1 MHFNF
6 RFNEARVLAE
16 HLNTWHF
23 FLIVLVAFAWVK
35 INQRRFHDSCSPF
48 NLLFFGWVGP
58 LLLSTMTLSS
68 LESPW
73 SFTVWISI
81 GWTTAILTI
90 CSYVRRVHHDPSEP
104 ASRLAWNTGVLATL
118 KNRKVQR
125 LILISFA
132 LSFLA
137 YIYNEFVRSPVGVP
151 LFTLYSDPTM
161 VGPAFHEWGISRESR
176 SWALYLSVPLYL
188 QSALVYMIGRLKPR
202 GAGRWWIAM
211 SVLYPF
217 MAILKLNRTNL
228 ITTLVVLVVAE
239 HYLDKF
245 SRTDNQRL
253 HPRQFVRRYPYL
265 CASLLAVIAT
275 MFLASQFVQLRNGF
289 DSSDAFQAVVG
300 TDIRV
305 YKPIDGFL
313 SEVYEYF
320 ALPWQNFADT
330 FQQYKPEF
338 RLGVGFFR
346 PVFSLLG
353 GGQAV
358 DETLDRIGFDPS
370 LGPANTY
377 PFITL
382 IYMELGIL
390 GLIVCPLLY
399 GLFVNWIYA
408 RFRREPN
415 FLNFCFYLHM
425 PIAWMW
431 LFSSSAFIGL
441 HFYLT
446 MAYLWSV
453 DRYYRNYCPQRRPD
467 PIALAPNRP
476 LQQMSGG
483 T

>member
-1 MHFNF
+1 MSNHSGSWQF
-6 RFNEARVLAE
+6 L
-16 HLNTWHF
+16 
-23 FLIVLVAFAWVK
+23 LIVIVAAAWFQL
-35 INQRRFHDSCSPF
+35 NQRRFHDSFSPF

-68 LESPW
+68 LESSW
-73 SFTVWISI
+73 SFGVWVSLS
-81 GWTTAILTI
+81 WTTTALIA
-90 CSYVRRVHHDPSEP
+90 CSYFRRSPPDLSE
-104 ASRLAWNTGVLATL
+104 AGSRFTWDNSVLAAL
-118 KNRKVQR
+118 KNRKVQQV
-125 LILISFA
+125 ILISFSV
-132 LSFLA
+132 SFLA
-137 YIYNEFVRSPVGVP
+137 YVYNEFIRSPIGVP
-151 LFTLYSDPTM
+151 LFALYSDPTM

-188 QSALVYMIGRLKPR
+188 QSVLVYMIGRLKPQ
-202 GAGRWWIAM
+202 GTGKFWIAM
-211 SVLYPF
+211 SALYPV

-228 ITTLVVLVVAE
+228 ITTLVVLIIAE

-245 SRTDNQRL
+245 SRTDVRRL
-253 HPRQFVRRYPYL
+253 RPRQFVRRYPYL
-265 CASLLAVIAT
+265 SVSLLTIVGT

-330 FQQYKPEF
+330 FDHYRPEI

-353 GGQAV
+353 RGQAV
-358 DETLDRIGFDPS
+358 DDALDRIGFDPS

-377 PFITL
+377 PFLTL
-382 IYMELGIL
+382 VYMELGMVGIV
-390 GLIVCPLLY
+390 VCPLVY

-446 MAYLWSV
+446 LAYLWAV
-453 DRYYRNYCPQRRPD
+453 NHYYRNHCIQPHRSRD
-467 PIALAPNRP
+467 ASCSTGP
-476 LQQMSGG
+476 LHKPLSGAV
-483 T
+483 